1 MKKIF
6 LSLILSIFIITIF
19 GNIVLAAE
27 TDTENET
34 EATEEAE
41 SNDELGASTDTSSE
55 YYTLTED
62 DFSNAKYEISYSMGS
77 ATLTISGIKNLN
89 SKSGAYLRMAVTSS
103 TNEEPVYDD
112 STSNVTVDYDKGIL
126 KYSYFAKYVELNKD
140 LYINLFYADYT
151 HTVIKKLVSA
161 KKVERPAYPKYSNA
175 FSDNTLASYMDAQL
189 ILDAIPMWTSGR
201 KGKIKI
207 GKISDYNILNNIK
220 NNKIEGWEG
229 LLNYSKTDSSPVYNV
244 TQESSKASSWIQFNN
259 KINLTTS
266 QLSDKDYY
274 YLYIE
279 MDNENG
285 KYYPIEA
292 VTLTQANVYQSQN
305 AWFMFFVGSS
315 KFNWDNISSGQTTP
329 QPSTP
334 TPTTP
339 TQNPPTQTTDPT
351 VAPTSLP
358 RTGADV
364 AIVVSIVGFTAAG
377 MIAFIKS
384 KKYRGIK

>member
-1 MKKIF
+1 MKRFF

-19 GNIVLAAE
+19 GNIALATE

-41 SNDELGASTDTSSE
+41 NNDELGASTDTSSE

-89 SKSGAYLRMAVTSS
+89 SKSGTYLRMAVTSS
-103 TNEEPVYDD
+103 TNEEPTYEN
-112 STSNVTVDYDKGIL
+112 STSNVSKDYDKGIL
-126 KYSYFAKYVELNKD
+126 KYSYFAKYVELNND

-161 KKVERPAYPKYSNA
+161 KKIERPAYPKYANA
-175 FSDNTLASYMDAQL
+175 FSSNTLASSTTVQL
-189 ILDAIPMWTSGR
+189 ILDGVPIWTNER
-201 KGKIKI
+201 KGRVKI

-220 NNKIEGWEG
+220 DNKIEGWEG
-229 LLNYSKTDSSPVYNV
+229 LLNYSKSDTSPVYNSI
-244 TQESSKASSWIQFNN
+244 QECAKPYSWIMFDDSL
-259 KINLTTS
+259 NLSAS
-266 QLSDKDYY
+266 QLSNKDYY

-292 VTLTQANVYQSQN
+292 VTLTQASVYQSQN
-305 AWFMFFVGSS
+305 SWYMFFYGNSS
-315 KFNWDNISSGQTTP
+315 FNWDNISSGQTTP

-339 TQNPPTQTTDPT
+339 TQNPTTQTTDPT